1 MVLIMAR
8 EESKYYLCL
17 SSEKNI
23 PQGSI
28 VGEFRHHEDKD
39 FSFFIVLDDETVK
52 QARHR
57 ELCVTMAKNESGKDC
72 AVAYINS
79 AVLRKFQQRRFH
91 LSALWHELGHIHNG
105 DYEEGN
111 AVPSNEIGKIRNQCI
126 NEGKVMDKEL
136 RADEFACRLAGK
148 RNMIKL
154 LESLIQEREQLN
166 DKNQELAIKEM
177 RLLIAHLLAY
187 KSK

>member
-1 MVLIMAR
+1 M
-8 EESKYYLCL
+8 
-17 SSEKNI
+17 
-23 PQGSI
+23 
-28 VGEFRHHEDKD
+28 RHYG
-39 FSFFIVLDDETVK
+39 
-52 QARHR
+52 
-57 ELCVTMAKNESGKDC
+57 KNESGKDC

-177 RLLIAHLLAY
+177 RLRIAHLLAY